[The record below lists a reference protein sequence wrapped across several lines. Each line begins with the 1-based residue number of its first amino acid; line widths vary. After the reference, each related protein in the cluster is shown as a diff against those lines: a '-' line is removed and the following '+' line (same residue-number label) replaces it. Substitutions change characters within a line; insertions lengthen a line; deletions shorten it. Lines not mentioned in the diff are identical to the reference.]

1 MSALQSRPPNP
12 TLNPYPNPNPN
23 PKAAPLPITK
33 SLTFDQVSKFFSLP
47 LSDAADT
54 LGVCPSVLKKI
65 CHENGLVRWP
75 HRKFLSGKSIEQ
87 IKEDAARAKNKQLN
101 EVPKDAGQGSDA
113 LANSTVSLLAGTG
126 TELQNKTTSSVAEV
140 SKAQSVMQLQGNKN
154 PQIGSPPKLTGLNLT
169 KGTSTNEDEF
179 KYGFPSHGLSTVSYK
194 WWGNSSN
201 SGSKDTPGT
210 AKDETQGN
218 RKSPVNSANGSTL
231 ASRTD
236 GQKCENEARESSTD
250 SPGEGVL
257 SSLRKRAATEG
268 HKALKLGAH
277 RRYVMELDQTKR
289 SVLQQIFKS
298 SLPSEWGDD
307 SL

>member
-1 MSALQSRPPNP
+1 M
-12 TLNPYPNPNPN
+12 
-23 PKAAPLPITK
+23 
-33 SLTFDQVSKFFSLP
+33 
-47 LSDAADT
+47 
-54 LGVCPSVLKKI
+54 
-65 CHENGLVRWP
+65 
-75 HRKFLSGKSIEQ
+75 
-87 IKEDAARAKNKQLN
+87 
-101 EVPKDAGQGSDA
+101 
-113 LANSTVSLLAGTG
+113 
-126 TELQNKTTSSVAEV
+126 AEV
-140 SKAQSVMQLQGNKN
+140 SKAPSVMQLQGNKN

-169 KGTSTNEDEF
+169 RGTSTNEDEF

-257 SSLRKRAATEG
+257 SSLRKKLKPKWNSQKATCGIPDYYANCFHFFLFVRMHGNVIFVVQNLEEVLVSSAG
-268 HKALKLGAH
+268 NP
-277 RRYVMELDQTKR
+277 LDISFTFHPWYAF
-289 SVLQQIFKS
+289 IFS
-298 SLPSEWGDD
+298 YFG
-307 SL
+307 